1 MEAITY
7 EELMTVN
14 GGRLSYSG
22 FRGRGVH
29 AKHRS
34 WWSRHKKTVK
44 SHGRAAGV
52 GFGGARAAVFVGR
65 LIYALVSN

>member
-1 MEAITY
+1 METITY
-7 EELMTVN
+7 EELMSVD

-22 FRGRGVH
+22 FTGRGRH

-44 SHGRAAGV
+44 SYGRAAGV
-52 GFGGARAAVFVGR
+52 GFGGARAAVFIGR
-65 LIYALVSN
+65 LLYALGNN